1 MMKKKILA
9 VSLLMAAKAASAQS
23 MVEVYGIFDIGIGH
37 SIHSPS
43 EDYIYGQAMT
53 PNAVKTGDHAVT
65 GMFNGGL
72 SSSRIG
78 FRGTEDMGDG
88 LKAIFNLENGF
99 QSPHGTIANS
109 VGSLANNTTKNQT
122 TVDGDGSQAGQL
134 FNRQANVGLSGAF
147 GTVLAGRTYS
157 LGQDVVNVFDP
168 MDGSGVFSP
177 IGYNGAYGGGGFSQN
192 LRFDNSVRWKYLSKA
207 TGLNIGALYKFGGQ
221 SGSTSAQSAYQVS
234 GGYENGPFAVE
245 FMYGKVKDA
254 IQAASSATLGLV
266 NVTVADTTTYTAATG
281 YVWRDAHF
289 RVGYQRQNFDN
300 PSNPD
305 LDKTITTD
313 LGYPISVVTLTAY
326 THRKTLDV
334 YFGGVN
340 YAFTPAFTG
349 SVAYYQ
355 INQNDYSGGA
365 CKTGI
370 DQSTCS
376 GKNKF
381 YSFLGDYSLSKRT
394 HLYAGIMFDTVS
406 GGFSSGF
413 LHNTSNLAGAGIK
426 HSF

>member
-1 MMKKKILA
+1 MARQKVAL
-9 VSLLMAAKAASAQS
+9 SLFWRTFFLLGALTTTSMTAWVGMISVVQHEPQVQQISAQ
-23 MVEVYGIFDIGIGH
+23 V
-37 SIHSPS
+37 
-43 EDYIYGQAMT
+43 
-53 PNAVKTGDHAVT
+53 
-65 GMFNGGL
+65 
-72 SSSRIG
+72 
-78 FRGTEDMGDG
+78 
-88 LKAIFNLENGF
+88 
-99 QSPHGTIANS
+99 
-109 VGSLANNTTKNQT
+109 
-122 TVDGDGSQAGQL
+122 
-134 FNRQANVGLSGAF
+134 
-147 GTVLAGRTYS
+147 
-157 LGQDVVNVFDP
+157 
-168 MDGSGVFSP
+168 
-177 IGYNGAYGGGGFSQN
+177 
-192 LRFDNSVRWKYLSKA
+192 
-207 TGLNIGALYKFGGQ
+207 
-221 SGSTSAQSAYQVS
+221 
-234 GGYENGPFAVE
+234 
-245 FMYGKVKDA
+245 
-254 IQAASSATLGLV
+254 
-266 NVTVADTTTYTAATG
+266 
-281 YVWRDAHF
+281 
-289 RVGYQRQNFDN
+289 
-300 PSNPD
+300 
-305 LDKTITTD
+305 
-313 LGYPISVVTLTAY
+313 ISVVTITAY